1 MNIKERTKIK
11 KGRLNTITCAIH
23 FSLMASLDTASPQCN
38 VRISNGTL
46 GKPPAAGKN
55 SSAVPLV
62 GRLGCCCCCCCYC
75 HLLLFGFFTCKGK
88 IGCHIHNMHTDI
100 VQYIKKKA
108 THKQIICMS
117 RERQHTYTFN
127 GFLTPLLLIPP
138 RSRNIVAPPSSSDKL
153 VR

>member
-62 GRLGCCCCCCCYC
+62 GRLEVVVVVIVICYY
-75 HLLLFGFFTCKGK
+75 LVFFTCKGK
-88 IGCHIHNMHTDI
+88 KLDVIQQHAQRYRSIYKKESHTQTNNMH
-100 VQYIKKKA
+100 VKRKA
-108 THKQIICMS
+108 THL
-117 RERQHTYTFN
+117 H
-127 GFLTPLLLIPP
+127 L
-138 RSRNIVAPPSSSDKL
+138 
-153 VR
+153 